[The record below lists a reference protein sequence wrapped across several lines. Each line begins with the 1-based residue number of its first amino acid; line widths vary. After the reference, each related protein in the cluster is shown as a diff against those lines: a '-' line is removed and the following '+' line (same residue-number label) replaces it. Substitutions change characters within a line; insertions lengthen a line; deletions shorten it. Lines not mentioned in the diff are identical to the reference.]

1 MSDQNNDYW
10 AMRNVELQLQS
21 AVRERNALKSQ
32 VEFLQQR
39 LKDTLAKL
47 DLSYARYHEISI
59 AHADVLDRALDHSP
73 SSKVVNL
80 TVDNRS
86 LLLLKNPV
94 VPARKRGREILP
106 ELND

>member
-39 LKDTLAKL
+39 LKDTLKA
-47 DLSYARYHEISI
+47 
-59 AHADVLDRALDHSP
+59 
-73 SSKVVNL
+73 
-80 TVDNRS
+80 
-86 LLLLKNPV
+86 
-94 VPARKRGREILP
+94 
-106 ELND
+106 